1 MSNTEFENI
10 DLTFIIYKYNML
22 YMYNLNTLY
31 Y

>member
-10 DLTFIIYKYNML
+10 DLTFIIYKFNML
-22 YMYNLNTLY
+22 YKYNLYALY